1 MSGSAAGLALH
12 ALRIYR
18 FLFSALLGPACRFEP
33 SCSRFAIEAIERLG
47 LARGGRLALRRLG
60 RCRPFGGSGYDPV
73 PSYTDPRGM
82 SDGS

>member
-1 MSGSAAGLALH
+1 MSGSAAGFAVH

-18 FLFSALLGPACRFEP
+18 HLFSTLLAPACRFEP
-33 SCSRFAIEAIERLG
+33 SCSCFAIEAIERLG
-47 LARGGRLALRRLG
+47 LARGGWLALRRLG

-73 PSYTDPRGM
+73 PSRKNPRGM